1 MEKFYNLRVEEVMNS
16 LTWDIPLIEKN
27 ADIKMVLIVIISRCY
42 VWVVESMENMK
53 IVGVITE
60 HDFLKMFQ
68 NFDPNA
74 KAEDFATKN
83 LIYCT
88 KGEMV
93 ADVMEK
99 IRKYNV
105 RRLPVIEDGK
115 IIGEVTLRNLI
126 GKFYSLVS

>member
-42 VWVVESMENMK
+42 VWVVESMGNMK

-60 HDFLKMFQ
+60 HDALHLFEKFNENMTAG
-68 NFDPNA
+68 DI
-74 KAEDFATKN
+74 ATKD

-88 KGEMV
+88 KE
-93 ADVMEK
+93 EK
-99 IRKYNV
+99 IRNVLDKIKKHNV
-105 RRLPVIEDGK
+105 RRLPVIENGR
-115 IIGEVTLRNLI
+115 IIGEITLRHI
-126 GKFYSLVS
+126 IERFYSLFL

>member
-60 HDFLKMFQ
+60 HDALHLFEKFNENMTAG
-68 NFDPNA
+68 DI
-74 KAEDFATKN
+74 ATKD

-88 KGEMV
+88 KE
-93 ADVMEK
+93 EK
-99 IRKYNV
+99 IRNVLDKIKKHNV
-105 RRLPVIEDGK
+105 RRLPVIENGR
-115 IIGEVTLRNLI
+115 IIGEITLRHI
-126 GKFYSLVS
+126 IERFYSLFL